1 MKIQSA
7 LLAATFLAALSF
19 TPPAQA
25 ATIPPNILKL
35 LVELGYLAPLT
46 GVTLT
51 SAQITQI
58 ETIEITGWEA
68 LLPQLKIVV
77 TTHEEI
83 IGQLAQPK
91 VSVSAIRAFE
101 KQKAAA
107 LAIIETKRIKMAI
120 AVHNLLTPAQITQE
134 AATHV
139 TQVED
144 LIALIQKYCP
154 ECGA

>member
-68 LLPQLKIVV
+68 LLGLNPLNNNLADPNKRSNYGYTSADWLNLVSGVKAGSV
-77 TTHEEI
+77 TADAENNI
-83 IGQLAQPK
+83 L
-91 VSVSAIRAFE
+91 SVS
-101 KQKAAA
+101 Q
-107 LAIIETKRIKMAI
+107 
-120 AVHNLLTPAQITQE
+120 
-134 AATHV
+134 
-139 TQVED
+139 
-144 LIALIQKYCP
+144 
-154 ECGA
+154 

>member
-51 SAQITQI
+51 SAQITD
-58 ETIEITGWEA
+58 TNA
-68 LLPQLKIVV
+68 
-77 TTHEEI
+77 
-83 IGQLAQPK
+83 
-91 VSVSAIRAFE
+91 RY
-101 KQKAAA
+101 
-107 LAIIETKRIKMAI
+107 
-120 AVHNLLTPAQITQE
+120 NLLIQE
-134 AATHV
+134 ANLNY
-139 TQVED
+139 QVG
-144 LIALIQKYCP
+144 ALH
-154 ECGA
+154 